1 VIQLLLVLVRHSIYM
16 RNRVIVR
23 KLVVMMASVMVC
35 KQGLMF
41 PAKLSQCSEYIIHTL
56 LVAHDLN
63 EDIDGC
69 LKE

>member
-1 VIQLLLVLVRHSIYM
+1 MLQLLLVLVRHSIYM
-16 RNRVIVR
+16 RNRGVVR

-35 KQGLMF
+35 KQDLM
-41 PAKLSQCSEYIIHTL
+41 QCSEYIIHTL
-56 LVAHDLN
+56 LVVHDLN